1 MLLCLISLMRI
12 SIDFHENEMKRRKKP
27 CLRNDACWSQIS
39 SHQSLQFQL
48 VSYEYLLW
56 LHLINT
62 KAQKFI
68 CPAHAL
74 LSYVSSCH
82 PDPTFFTESWLLVR
96 RFSFL
101 FLFLQW
107 STKNPAYLRAPIS
120 MHAWTKFIYSFK
132 CLGVE
137 GVSQSGLSATI

>member
-1 MLLCLISLMRI
+1 LLLCLISLMRI

-74 LSYVSSCH
+74 LSYM
-82 PDPTFFTESWLLVR
+82 FLLVIQIQP
-96 RFSFL
+96 FSLNHDYLFVDLAFCFFFSNEALRILLIWEHQSQCMHEQNLFSLSNVWAWKEFL
-101 FLFLQW
+101 RV
-107 STKNPAYLRAPIS
+107 A
-120 MHAWTKFIYSFK
+120 
-132 CLGVE
+132 
-137 GVSQSGLSATI
+137 